1 MKGPER
7 AFSQEVALETDGL
20 GETAPLQ
27 EFDTLR
33 IVSIVVP
40 FWGYLLGSLI

>member
-1 MKGPER
+1 MKGPEK

-27 EFDTLR
+27 
-33 IVSIVVP
+33 
-40 FWGYLLGSLI
+40 GLGFLGFMV